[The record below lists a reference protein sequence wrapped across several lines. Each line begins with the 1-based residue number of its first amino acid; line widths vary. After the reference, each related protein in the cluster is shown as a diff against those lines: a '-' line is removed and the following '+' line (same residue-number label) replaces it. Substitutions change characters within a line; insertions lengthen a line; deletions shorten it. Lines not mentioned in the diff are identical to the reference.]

1 MPDSD
6 GVAFR
11 CFDDRRLFLY
21 ITDSQDGNLGLVDD
35 WCSEQVLECSEVRDC
50 EGASLNIVRRE
61 FVVACLVCQ
70 GVYGDSQAVQ
80 VQLVGVANNRDNQ
93 ISVIQRDCDS
103 YIDMFLQNDLVA
115 VDGGVYLGKFGQ
127 GFCCC
132 LRNGRH
138 ISQAD
143 AFPFPECLLVA

>member
-21 ITDSQDGNLGLVDD
+21 ITDSQDGNLWLVDD
-35 WCSEQVLECSEVRDC
+35 WCSEQVLECTEVRDC

-70 GVYGDSQAVQ
+70 GVYGDSQAIQ
-80 VQLVGVANNRDNQ
+80 VQLVGVASETAIPTLICFFRM
-93 ISVIQRDCDS
+93 IW
-103 YIDMFLQNDLVA
+103 
-115 VDGGVYLGKFGQ
+115 
-127 GFCCC
+127 
-132 LRNGRH
+132 
-138 ISQAD
+138 
-143 AFPFPECLLVA
+143 